1 MVKKIEVQL
10 DVKDKGTAT
19 VKKFSN
25 TTSSAL
31 KSLAGPLAAGA
42 VIASF
47 TSLIKRTT
55 DYGDKLQK
63 LNLQLGV
70 SVENLDK
77 LKRVGE
83 LAGVSFEQITT
94 AIRMMAR
101 NLNDASEG
109 TGLAKD
115 ALLEL
120 GLSADKLLRMKPEKA
135 FVEIANA
142 LNKVEN
148 PTKKAALAMDI
159 YGRSGASIIQMSRNL
174 QGELDKTTTAWN
186 QQAADQAAFI
196 NDTMTNLKT
205 SLEDLA
211 VRVLPMVVEAI
222 HGLITVF
229 DGWQKIWD
237 AWIKDYNK
245 QTGFV
250 TANKDVVALTAKL
263 KELNQEMS
271 QGGVTVDEYGTIS
284 IRSHE
289 DIQKE
294 IDATIM
300 KLHQLSVAGRKAKA
314 TEDTKKAAMTP
325 KPTGGGGLVT
335 QPSKDELERQKK
347 LADEMQKIRD
357 ESRARIEED
366 YQFLV
371 DLGQWASD
379 QEVEQ
384 AQTAADEKKRIQE
397 EMNQMLLDAHERE
410 RQANIAAMHERQEQ
424 LQQIAMSI
432 KTNMIDPLIEAA
444 VGTKDYATAFKEMAI
459 SVLKQLAQIAM
470 MKAIA
475 GFASSF
481 AGLGGGGAAAI
492 PYIPAL
498 ADGGIVKGGFKAFA
512 AGGMVSKPTLGLIG
526 EGAMNEAVVPLP
538 DGQSIP
544 VDMKGSQAATNNNNF
559 YIQAVDA
566 ASFTELARRNPEAII
581 RPLTEQIEKGNKGLR
596 TNLKK
601 AVS

>member
-1 MVKKIEVQL
+1 
-10 DVKDKGTAT
+10 
-19 VKKFSN
+19 
-25 TTSSAL
+25 
-31 KSLAGPLAAGA
+31 
-42 VIASF
+42 
-47 TSLIKRTT
+47 
-55 DYGDKLQK
+55 
-63 LNLQLGV
+63 
-70 SVENLDK
+70 
-77 LKRVGE
+77 
-83 LAGVSFEQITT
+83 
-94 AIRMMAR
+94 
-101 NLNDASEG
+101 
-109 TGLAKD
+109 
-115 ALLEL
+115 
-120 GLSADKLLRMKPEKA
+120 
-135 FVEIANA
+135 
-142 LNKVEN
+142 
-148 PTKKAALAMDI
+148 
-159 YGRSGASIIQMSRNL
+159 
-174 QGELDKTTTAWN
+174 
-186 QQAADQAAFI
+186 
-196 NDTMTNLKT
+196 
-205 SLEDLA
+205 
-211 VRVLPMVVEAI
+211 
-222 HGLITVF
+222 
-229 DGWQKIWD
+229 
-237 AWIKDYNK
+237 
-245 QTGFV
+245 
-250 TANKDVVALTAKL
+250 
-263 KELNQEMS
+263 
-271 QGGVTVDEYGTIS
+271 
-284 IRSHE
+284 
-289 DIQKE
+289 
-294 IDATIM
+294 
-300 KLHQLSVAGRKAKA
+300 
-314 TEDTKKAAMTP
+314 
-325 KPTGGGGLVT
+325 
-335 QPSKDELERQKK
+335 
-347 LADEMQKIRD
+347 MQKIRD